1 MADSSKYSPKKAKH
15 GGGGF
20 GVHGS
25 LLKLRQADGHHR
37 LHRGAPAEHV
47 LTAHGL
53 PRPGLENKKTRAA
66 KTKQKMAPPTFFLRN
81 LHFCRS
87 SDGPNPAFGLKPPW
101 NMHPSSWEPCRVSA
115 VGVALQSP
123 RSSGAPDFSSLRG
136 WALEV

>member
-1 MADSSKYSPKKAKH
+1 MFPRESKKQ
-15 GGGGF
+15 GEGGGF

-66 KTKQKMAPPTFFLRN
+66 KTKQKMGPPLFFSETSTF
-81 LHFCRS
+81 
-87 SDGPNPAFGLKPPW
+87 
-101 NMHPSSWEPCRVSA
+101 V
-115 VGVALQSP
+115 
-123 RSSGAPDFSSLRG
+123 
-136 WALEV
+136 EVQMGRTPLFV